1 MSEAVED
8 GRIIEL
14 FFERSENAIAQTK
27 EKYGAVCMHLL
38 RNLLQNELDAEE
50 CASDVYLAL
59 WNTIPPERPEPFLT
73 YLLKIARNQGLRRIT
88 YQNAQRRGNVQLLP
102 LEELEGCIASPET
115 VEQTVEGKL
124 LEQEIVN
131 FLQTLPKA
139 DRQLFIRR
147 YWFCDSVE
155 ELAECF
161 GWSKSKIKSKLF
173 RLRNRLRD
181 DLTRE
186 GIL

>member
-1 MSEAVED
+1 MDD
-8 GRIIEL
+8 GRIIAL
-14 FFERSENAIAQTK
+14 FFERSENAIEQTK

-88 YQNAQRRGNVQLLP
+88 YQNAQRRDSGPVVP
-102 LEELEGCIASPET
+102 LEELESCLASAET
-115 VEQTVEGKL
+115 VEQVVEGKL
-124 LEQEIVN
+124 LEQEIAN
-131 FLQTLPKA
+131 FLRTLPKA
-139 DRQLFIRR
+139 DRQLFVRR
-147 YWFCDSVE
+147 YWFCDSLE

-181 DLTRE
+181 HLTRE
-186 GIL
+186 GFL